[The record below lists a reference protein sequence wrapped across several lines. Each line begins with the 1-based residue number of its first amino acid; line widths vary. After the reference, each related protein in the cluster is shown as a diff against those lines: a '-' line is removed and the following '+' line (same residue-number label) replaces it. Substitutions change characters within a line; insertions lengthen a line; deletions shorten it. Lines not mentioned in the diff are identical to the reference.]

1 MFPHVEHA
9 HELDEHLERTKE
21 GNRPRPA
28 RLPVTEIN
36 DDGEEEEEGEFEH
49 AERGGEGHDHD
60 GLEEHDLLD
69 EIEEEE
75 QEEDE
80 EELVDDSISVG
91 TGPNLHL
98 SEEEALESSDESLTA
113 LEELLLDAD
122 EDENDEEAHEL
133 SREEETAQHEAMRHR
148 RPGGGEDGLE
158 RLRRER
164 EELGRARER
173 WEAALREGREDAEI
187 EDGDVEVEDGERV
200 VGELREKRMKRVRK
214 LR

>member
-1 MFPHVEHA
+1 LFPHVENPD
-9 HELDEHLERTKE
+9 ELDEHLEKTRE

-28 RLPVTEIN
+28 RLPFTEIH
-36 DDGEEEEEGEFEH
+36 DDEEGVEELEEEEEGRELEH
-49 AERGGEGHDHD
+49 SRGGHDHD
-60 GLEEHDLLD
+60 GFTID
-69 EIEEEE
+69 EIEDDQEEE
-75 QEEDE
+75 E
-80 EELVDDSISVG
+80 EELVDDSISVE

-98 SEEEALESSDESLTA
+98 SNEEALEASHDSLTA

-122 EDENDEEAHEL
+122 DEDEEAHEL
-133 SREEETAQHEAMRHR
+133 SPEEETAQHEAMRHR
-148 RPGGGEDGLE
+148 RPGGGEEGLE

-187 EDGDVEVEDGERV
+187 EEGDVEVEDAERP
-200 VGELREKRMKRVRK
+200 VGELREKRMRRVRK